1 MKSTRRFSLH
11 LSKDEELGLLFALL
25 CLVFALGFLSVAE
38 ARTRA
43 GWTAEGAPSLADVT
57 LPSGAGGAGS
67 SDAGGSG
74 ISDDPGVPGSSD
86 VSGGSG
92 TSFRST
98 GDLTAPEG
106 SLSERVGASANGAA
120 DAESAAGAAEA
131 RSAESAGT
139 YPQTGAFPIILA
151 VFGLGVALAIVWL
164 VLTFRK
170 PRKLG
175 GSKGDVW

>member
-43 GWTAEGAPSLADVT
+43 GRTAEGAPSLADVA

-120 DAESAAGAAEA
+120 DAESAAAAQ
-131 RSAESAGT
+131 SAESAGT